1 MAIREALLALLERGP
16 ASAYQLKKDFDHTIG
31 LTWPLNMGQVST
43 TLQRLNRD
51 GLIEETTTATN
62 DSGDVSAVAASTPL
76 WRLTDSGAQELDRW
90 WRSPVT
96 PEQRGRDELV
106 MKLAVAVEIPGLDVS
121 ELIQHQRHAL
131 QQLLHDITRLRRQTL
146 STELAT
152 RLVLDHHIFITEA
165 ELRWLDTVDETQL
178 RAQLAQ
184 HPVSTPLT
192 ANSASIP
199 AASTVTIQ

>member
-16 ASAYQLKKDFDHTIG
+16 ASAYQLKKDFDRTIG

-51 GLIEETTTATN
+51 GLIEETAPTTSGSN
-62 DSGDVSAVAASTPL
+62 DVGTAAAAPL
-76 WRLTDSGAQELDRW
+76 WRLTNSGAQELDRW
-90 WRSPVT
+90 WRSPIT

-131 QQLLHDITRLRRQTL
+131 QQLLHDITRLRRQTPP
-146 STELAT
+146 TELAT

-165 ELRWLDTVDETQL
+165 ELRWLDTVDGTQL

-184 HPVSTPLT
+184 HPVSVPLT
-192 ANSASIP
+192 ASSA
-199 AASTVTIQ
+199 ALTATIQ

>member
-16 ASAYQLKKDFDHTIG
+16 ANAYQLKKDFDRTIG

-51 GLIEETTTATN
+51 GLIEETAPTTSGSN
-62 DSGDVSAVAASTPL
+62 DVGTAAAAPL
-76 WRLTDSGAQELDRW
+76 WRLTNSGAQELDRW
-90 WRSPVT
+90 WRSPIT

-131 QQLLHDITRLRRQTL
+131 QQLLHDITRLRRQT
-146 STELAT
+146 SPTELAT

-184 HPVSTPLT
+184 HPVSAPLT
-192 ANSASIP
+192 ASSA
-199 AASTVTIQ
+199 ALTATIQ